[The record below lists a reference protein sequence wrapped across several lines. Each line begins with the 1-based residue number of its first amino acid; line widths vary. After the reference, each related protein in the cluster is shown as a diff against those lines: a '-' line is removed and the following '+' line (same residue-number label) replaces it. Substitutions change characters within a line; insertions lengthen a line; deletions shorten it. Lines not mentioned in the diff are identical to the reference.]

1 MWFFNFFFLSAF
13 HAFYVL
19 QQKIPQNQLQHL
31 RSLFFVSPGIW
42 QKTANH
48 IWTVY
53 VCYDSD
59 MLELD
64 QLVLFVRC
72 RMLGAI
78 VIFAPKAISIDF
90 FIKHLHFSHNFLT
103 FLKICRPSIKYMPF
117 WRHISRLSPHQ
128 HVLQTSDFVDF
139 IWNAECLSIIG
150 TLKVDTDRSLILID
164 RDLVYFTT
172 QVSDHATRI
181 WHKWDMNDTSAT
193 RVWHEC
199 FTSDTSAARVKN
211 FDFDNGTSEN
221 TSSQPYSNYM
231 ANERLQEEEQFHYK
245 N

>member
-1 MWFFNFFFLSAF
+1 MHFMSSNRKYLKTNCNICVVYFLYHQGF
-13 HAFYVL
+13 DR
-19 QQKIPQNQLQHL
+19 KQLTIFEL
-31 RSLFFVSPGIW
+31 
-42 QKTANH
+42 
-48 IWTVY
+48 VY

-78 VIFAPKAISIDF
+78 VIFAPKVISIDF

>member
-1 MWFFNFFFLSAF
+1 
-13 HAFYVL
+13 
-19 QQKIPQNQLQHL
+19 
-31 RSLFFVSPGIW
+31 
-42 QKTANH
+42 
-48 IWTVY
+48 
-53 VCYDSD
+53 

-150 TLKVDTDRSLILID
+150 TLKVNTDRSLILID
-164 RDLVYFTT
+164 RDLIYFTT
-172 QVSDHATRI
+172 QVPDHATRM
-181 WHKWDMNDTSAT
+181 WHKWDITTQVQHGCDTSASRTT
-193 RVWHEC
+193 RVRHEWKILILITARGKTHLHNPIVTIWQMKDYKKKGNFITRTKYLVPIPKC
-199 FTSDTSAARVKN
+199 PWKVHTKNWTS
-211 FDFDNGTSEN
+211 
-221 TSSQPYSNYM
+221 
-231 ANERLQEEEQFHYK
+231 
-245 N
+245 